1 MNFLPTFQQEQWI
14 RNKVEAGDYANA
26 SEVLREALREKM
38 ERERTREAK
47 LHDLRAA
54 LDEAEASGDP
64 VPLDVEK
71 IITRAQKRRADG
83 KNKSSGQD
91 K

>member
-1 MNFLPTFQQEQWI
+1 MNFLPTPQQEQWI
-14 RNKVEAGDYANA
+14 RNKVEAGNYANA

-38 ERERTREAK
+38 ERDRTREAK

-64 VPLDVEK
+64 VPLDMEK
-71 IITRAQKRRADG
+71 IKRNARARWNREHAD
-83 KNKSSGQD
+83 KKA
-91 K
+91 